1 MSSILRHLVVV
12 LMVGLLPAGVRAGA
26 RGADVN
32 EIAESYVR
40 LALTLGLYDAD
51 YVDAY
56 FGPAEWR
63 PSDADRQKPFPAE
76 RLGATADT
84 LLGQLKA
91 AGRRRLPKEE
101 LRRHAYLEEQLL
113 AVRAKIDLLAG
124 AKMSFDEESK
134 ALYGVIAPSYE
145 ETHFQDILRQL
156 DEILPEEGSVYSR
169 FNSYRI
175 RFTVP
180 ADKLETALR
189 TTIAEYRRRTVE
201 HLTLPADEG
210 FEMRFVTGK
219 PWGAAVTYQ
228 GAERSLVE
236 INSAAPFCVADVLK
250 IAGHEIYPGHH
261 VHLSSLDRSLV
272 RDKGWVEHSILLLHS
287 PLALISEGFAEYGM
301 RDLVMPRDERVEFHR
316 KVLFPLLGIDP
327 AEAERYGRVMELKD
341 ELDAAMVEAARRYL
355 GGRLDRDQ
363 TRVWLCRYCLITPSA
378 AENLITF
385 IERYRS
391 YMVTYTVGYRL
402 IADYMDRQVG
412 PDADAARRWQLFR
425 TLVSTPRTPSAL
437 AAAR

>member
-1 MSSILRHLVVV
+1 MSGILRYLMLV
-12 LMVGLLPAGVRAGA
+12 LTAGLLPAGVRAGA
-26 RGADVN
+26 RGGDVN

-63 PSDADRQKPFPAE
+63 PSEADRQKPFPAE

-84 LLGQLKA
+84 LLEQLRA
-91 AGRRRLPKEE
+91 AGRRRLRGEE
-101 LRRHAYLEEQLL
+101 KRRYAYLEGQLL

-124 AKMSFDEESK
+124 AKMSFDAESK
-134 ALYGVIAPSYE
+134 ALYGVVAPSYE
-145 ETHFQDILRQL
+145 ETHFQDLLKQL
-156 DEILPEEGSVYSR
+156 DEILPDEGSVYSR

-180 ADKLETALR
+180 ADKLQTALR
-189 TTIAEYRRRTVE
+189 TTIAECRRRTAE

-228 GAERSLVE
+228 GAGRSLVE
-236 INSAAPFCVADVLK
+236 INSGAPFCVADVLK

-261 VHLSSLDRSLV
+261 VHLTLLDKHLV
-272 RDKGWVEHSILLLHS
+272 REKGWVEHSILLLHS
-287 PLALISEGFAEYGM
+287 PLALISEGLAEYG
-301 RDLVMPRDERVEFHR
+301 RRELVMARDERVEFHR

-327 AEAERYGRVMELKD
+327 AEAERYSRVMELKD

-378 AENLITF
+378 AENLIDF
-385 IERYRS
+385 MERYRS
-391 YMVTYTVGYRL
+391 YMVTYTVGHRL
-402 IADYMDRQVG
+402 IADYMDRQAG
-412 PDADAARRWQLFR
+412 PDANATRRWQLFR
-425 TLVSTPRTPSAL
+425 TLVSTPRTPSGL
-437 AAAR
+437 AVGQ